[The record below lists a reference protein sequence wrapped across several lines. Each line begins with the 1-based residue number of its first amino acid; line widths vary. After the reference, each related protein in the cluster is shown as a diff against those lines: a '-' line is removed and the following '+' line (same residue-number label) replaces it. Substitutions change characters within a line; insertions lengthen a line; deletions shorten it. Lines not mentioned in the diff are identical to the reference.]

1 MPTLIPL
8 ICIANVDFMSAH
20 ILLIDCEDDKGLI
33 YLITDIL
40 YKLNVNVILND
51 EFVEVPSNHFFMRT
65 EFEGDI
71 NEQELIDTLTAA
83 LPKGA
88 RIRLNPKKN
97 KEVVVLATKE
107 HHCLG
112 DLLIRHK
119 FNELNANIL
128 AVISNHKHLQSLVGS
143 FVIPFHYITHEHVS
157 REQHEEAVKKTLN
170 IYQPDYLILA
180 KYMRILTPEFT
191 RAYPN
196 RMINIHHSFLP
207 AFIGANPYRQAFNR
221 GVKLI
226 GATAHFVNEDL
237 DQGPI
242 IHQEVTHVN
251 HRYSVKDMSKAG
263 KEIEKLTL
271 AKAVQLVF
279 RDRVFVY
286 GNKTVNL

>member
-1 MPTLIPL
+1 
-8 ICIANVDFMSAH
+8 MSAH

-40 YKLNVNVILND
+40 YKLNVNVTRND
-51 EFVEVPSNHFFMRT
+51 EFVESDSNHFFMRT
-65 EFEGDI
+65 EFEGEIEEEKLLQVLAD
-71 NEQELIDTLTAA
+71 A
-83 LPKGA
+83 LPQGA
-88 RIRLNPKKN
+88 SIQLNPKKN
-97 KEVVVLATKE
+97 KEIVVLATKE

-112 DLLIRHK
+112 DLLIRHR

-143 FVIPFHYITHEHVS
+143 FGIPFHHITHEHVS
-157 REQHEEAVKKTLN
+157 REEHEEAVLRTLS
-170 IYQPDYLILA
+170 IYQPDYLVLA
-180 KYMRILTPEFT
+180 KYMRILRPAFT
-191 RAYPN
+191 RQFPN
-196 RMINIHHSFLP
+196 RIINIHHSFLP

-251 HRYSVKDMSKAG
+251 HRYNVKDMSKAG
-263 KEIEKLTL
+263 KEIEKMTL
-271 AKAVQLVF
+271 AKAVRLVF
-279 RDRVFVY
+279 QDRVFVY
-286 GNKTVNL
+286 GNKTVIL